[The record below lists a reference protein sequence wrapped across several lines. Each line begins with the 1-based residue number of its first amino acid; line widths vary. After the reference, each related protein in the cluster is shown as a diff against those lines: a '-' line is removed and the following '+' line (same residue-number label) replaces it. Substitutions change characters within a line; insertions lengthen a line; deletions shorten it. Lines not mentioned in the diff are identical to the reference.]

1 MMTARDLAGFARKS
15 QGAKGGCQVC
25 YIIAPPRS
33 FLSEP
38 IGPGSSAYVPST
50 TSWAFERYLRS
61 TATLK
66 FGRVVCRPPPPEQQR
81 LRGVAESTLGVA
93 LVKPSHDHA
102 VRTYRPHPL
111 HRSEGADRPPGRV
124 VVVKERFLEPY
135 EEVPDGRTCGF
146 STTTRDVVSG
156 FC

>member
-1 MMTARDLAGFARKS
+1 MS
-15 QGAKGGCQVC
+15 
-25 YIIAPPRS
+25 PPH
-33 FLSEP
+33 
-38 IGPGSSAYVPST
+38 

-93 LVKPSHDHA
+93 LVKPSQHHA

-146 STTTRDVVSG
+146 SMTTRDVVSS